1 MKHLRKILLTLLVVA
16 TFSNINAQ
24 DANNTW
30 LVGFGTNAI
39 HSPTTRS
46 DFFKVRDY
54 NIVPSLFSRVT
65 VGKYIDNGFSI
76 EGALSLNNIKHNNSI
91 AIPQESFIA
100 FDGSLKYDVNNIIGE
115 TGFFDPYALVGGGYT
130 WVDQKGAGTINA
142 GAGANFWVSEGF
154 GFNLQAVGKHVFNDF
169 FLSDNHWQ
177 LSAGIVLR
185 FGGSDKDKD
194 GIYDKK
200 DNCPDVAGLK
210 EFNGCPDTD
219 GDGIQDSED
228 ACPNVAGSKELNG
241 CPDSDGDGIA
251 DKDDACPS
259 VAGTK
264 ANNGCPDSD
273 GDGIVDNADSCPN
286 VAGPAANNGCPWPDT
301 DGDGVLD
308 KDDNCPKVA
317 GPASNQGCPEE
328 VISASAEKQLADFAK
343 TILFKTNSSAFSTG
357 VTSKLD
363 AIVSLMKEHNKASFD
378 INGYTDSVGSDV
390 LNLKL
395 STNRANAVVKYL
407 VAHGIDASR
416 LTANGYG
423 EKNPI
428 DGNDTKAGRANNRRV
443 EIKTVVKK

>member
-16 TFSNINAQ
+16 SFSNLNAQ

-30 LVGFGTNAI
+30 VVGFGTNVI
-39 HSPTTRS
+39 HSPATRS
-46 DFFKVRDY
+46 DFFKVKEW
-54 NIVPSLFSRVT
+54 NMVPSLFSRLY
-65 VGKYIDNGFSI
+65 VGKYIDDGFSI
-76 EGALSLNNIKHNNSI
+76 EGALSVNNIEHNNGVTVPSK
-91 AIPQESFIA
+91 SFIA

-115 TGFFDPYALVGGGYT
+115 TGFFDPYVLVGGGYT
-130 WVDQKGAGTINA
+130 WVDQKGAGTFNA
-142 GAGANFWVSEGF
+142 GAGANFWFTDNF
-154 GFNLQAVGKHVFNDF
+154 GLNLQVVGKHVFNDF
-169 FLSDNHWQ
+169 FISNNHWQ
-177 LSAGIVLR
+177 YSTGLVLK
-185 FGGSDKDKD
+185 FGGTDTDKD

-200 DNCPDVAGLK
+200 DKCPEVAGLK

-228 ACPNVAGSKELNG
+228 SCPNVAGPKELNG

-264 ANNGCPDSD
+264 ANKGCPDSD
-273 GDGIVDNADSCPN
+273 GDGVVDNADACPN
-286 VAGPAANNGCPWPDT
+286 VAGPVANKGCPWPDT

-317 GPASNQGCPEE
+317 GPASNKGCPVE
-328 VISASAEKQLADFAK
+328 VISASAEKQLNDFAK
-343 TILFKTNSSAFSTG
+343 TILFKTNSSAFEAG

-363 AIVSLMKEHNKASFD
+363 AIVSIMKGLDKANFA
-378 INGYTDSVGSDV
+378 INGYTDSVGSDA

-395 STNRANAVVKYL
+395 STNRAAAVVKYL
-407 VAHGIDASR
+407 SAHGIAASR
-416 LTANGYG
+416 LKSAGFG

-428 DGNDTKAGRANNRRV
+428 DGNDTEAGRANNRRV
-443 EIKTVVKK
+443 EIKVVNK